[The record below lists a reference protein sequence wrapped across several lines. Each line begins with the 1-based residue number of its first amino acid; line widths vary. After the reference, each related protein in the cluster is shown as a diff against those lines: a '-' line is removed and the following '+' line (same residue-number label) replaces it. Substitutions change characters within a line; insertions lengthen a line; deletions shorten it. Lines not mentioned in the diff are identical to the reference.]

1 MPSCPYCAK
10 NLEQAVLDRESFCP
24 YCGNRLPK
32 AGDRS
37 GFIGRKIGDHYVIT
51 GKLGEGGM
59 GYVFKAKHTML
70 DKEVAI
76 KVLRE
81 DFADNPDAF
90 ERFRREAKNTSRL
103 NHPNAVAM
111 YDFGQTDDNLVY
123 IILEYIKGGDLKMI
137 LGNEGPFPELR
148 AAPIFVQMCDVL
160 EEAHEQ
166 GIIHRDL
173 KSENIMLCERAKR
186 RDFVKVLD
194 FGIAKL
200 MNVGGRTTGGT
211 LTQKGVVFGTPQYMC
226 PEQVQG
232 LQMDQRSDIYSLGV
246 IMYEVLTGEVPFNAG
261 NPVDIMVMQVKDKPE
276 SFRRFPKIKV
286 SSALEKIVMK
296 CLEKKPQARFQ
307 TARELKEALA
317 MIVDTGSLPHFS
329 SGFQTVSEEGSKV
342 RKDVISTSSG
352 IKRKKIPVGF
362 KLVNIEGLDS
372 IETAI
377 FKTTPVRIG
386 RHSSNDIVVR
396 QPRVSKMHAE
406 IHLKDKQYIL
416 IDKASLNGS
425 YVNGKNIKAE
435 VIENDDLLEFSKSQG
450 LKARFK
456 VICE

>member
-1 MPSCPYCAK
+1 
-10 NLEQAVLDRESFCP
+10 
-24 YCGNRLPK
+24 
-32 AGDRS
+32 
-37 GFIGRKIGDHYVIT
+37 
-51 GKLGEGGM
+51 
-59 GYVFKAKHTML
+59 
-70 DKEVAI
+70 
-76 KVLRE
+76 
-81 DFADNPDAF
+81 
-90 ERFRREAKNTSRL
+90 
-103 NHPNAVAM
+103 
-111 YDFGQTDDNLVY
+111 
-123 IILEYIKGGDLKMI
+123 
-137 LGNEGPFPELR
+137 
-148 AAPIFVQMCDVL
+148 
-160 EEAHEQ
+160 
-166 GIIHRDL
+166 
-173 KSENIMLCERAKR
+173 
-186 RDFVKVLD
+186 
-194 FGIAKL
+194 
-200 MNVGGRTTGGT
+200 
-211 LTQKGVVFGTPQYMC
+211 MC

-307 TARELKEALA
+307 SVRELKEALA
-317 MIVDTGSLPHFS
+317 MIVGTGDIPHFS
-329 SGFQTVSEEGSKV
+329 SGHQTVSENGAKI
-342 RKDVISTSSG
+342 RQDVVSTSSG
-352 IKRKKIPVGF
+352 NKHKKIPVGF

-372 IETAI
+372 NETAI

-386 RHSSNDIVVR
+386 RHSSNDIIVR